1 MDEVLPYLHPTDL
14 HDYGSCQAHTQASA
28 DTLESIQVIA
38 ATTEG
43 FVYASTVPCEDINP
57 VNESLI
63 VGGKVSTV
71 PCEGFTVK
79 KDGLNI
85 AHHIP
90 TTDSADL
97 KIRSETLDIAKQA
110 NTGDNAVIRNNSDGL
125 DYQVP
130 AAHNDGLAKR
140 DRLENADHAQGSTAS
155 SVELEITEQE
165 SIAYK
170 DTASKVS
177 NPVDNKI
184 TTNKVREAFLIQT
197 W

>member
-28 DTLESIQVIA
+28 DTLERIQVIA
-38 ATTEG
+38 ATNEG
-43 FVYASTVPCEDINP
+43 SVYASTVPCDNINH
-57 VNESLI
+57 VGESLK
-63 VGGKVSTV
+63 VGSKLSTV
-71 PCEGFTVK
+71 PSEGLTV
-79 KDGLNI
+79 
-85 AHHIP
+85 
-90 TTDSADL
+90 S
-97 KIRSETLDIAKQA
+97 SERLDIAEQA
-110 NTGDNAVIRNNSDGL
+110 HAGDYVVIRNNSDGL
-125 DYQVP
+125 DIDDQVP
-130 AAHNDGLAKR
+130 AADIDGLAKR
-140 DRLENADHAQGSTAS
+140 DKIENADHAQGSTAS

-165 SIAYK
+165 SLAFK

>member
-14 HDYGSCQAHTQASA
+14 YDYGSYQAHTQASA

-43 FVYASTVPCEDINP
+43 SVYASTVPCEDINH
-57 VNESLI
+57 VSESLI

-71 PCEGFTVK
+71 T
-79 KDGLNI
+79 KDELNI

-97 KIRSETLDIAKQA
+97 KIRSETLDIAEQA
-110 NTGDNAVIRNNSDGL
+110 NAGDNAVIRNDSDGL

-130 AAHNDGLAKR
+130 AAHNDGLAKK
-140 DRLENADHAQGSTAS
+140 DRLENADHVQGSTAS

-170 DTASKVS
+170 DIASKVS

-184 TTNKVREAFLIQT
+184 TTNKVREAFLIQI